1 MFLLDCKL
9 FKAQIVPHYSNRKLD
24 LQEVNIQN
32 LNDFLSIEM
41 TTCFG
46 VILKHFCSSTQI
58 EFNTLYLEVQETMW
72 HSAEDQRL

>member
-9 FKAQIVPHYSNRKLD
+9 FKAQIVPHYSNRKLN

-41 TTCFG
+41 TNCFG
-46 VILKHFCSSTQI
+46 VILKYFCSSTQV
-58 EFNTLYLEVQETMW
+58 EFNSLYLEVQETMS
-72 HSAEDQRL
+72 HSAGDQRL